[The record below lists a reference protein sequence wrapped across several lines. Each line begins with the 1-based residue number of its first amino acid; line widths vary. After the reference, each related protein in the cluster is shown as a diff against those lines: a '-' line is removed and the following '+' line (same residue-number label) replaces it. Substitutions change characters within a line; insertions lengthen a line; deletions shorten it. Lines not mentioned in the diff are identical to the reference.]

1 MRVIDAH
8 HHLWDLDR
16 LSYPW
21 LTDPVEHVAGDY
33 SSIRQ
38 SYLID
43 DFLADIGM
51 AQDIELSK
59 SVHVEADLDRRIDPV
74 QETAWLQSIA
84 DNPASGGRPN
94 AIVAYAD
101 LAASD
106 VSEMLARHCD
116 YPNTRGIRHM
126 LNYASDPKLSSAS
139 CDNLMDDPRW
149 RTGFAFLARHSLS
162 FDLHIWPWQM
172 TQAAGLAR
180 AYPDVL
186 ILLNHTGMP
195 IHRDEAGLDTWRE
208 GMRQL
213 AIADNVCVKVSGLGM
228 LDATWTSETIRP
240 LVLETIDIFGVD
252 RCLFG
257 SNFPVDKL
265 SSGYDTIWNSF
276 ARIISSFTANERRKL
291 LHDNAA
297 RCYRI

>member
-21 LTDPVEHVAGDY
+21 LTDPVEHFAGDY

-94 AIVAYAD
+94 AIARSVAESTSSTPGTDSIRRATR
-101 LAASD
+101 ST
-106 VSEMLARHCD
+106 AR
-116 YPNTRGIRHM
+116 
-126 LNYASDPKLSSAS
+126 SAWGS
-139 CDNLMDDPRW
+139 R
-149 RTGFAFLARHSLS
+149 
-162 FDLHIWPWQM
+162 
-172 TQAAGLAR
+172 
-180 AYPDVL
+180 
-186 ILLNHTGMP
+186 
-195 IHRDEAGLDTWRE
+195 
-208 GMRQL
+208 
-213 AIADNVCVKVSGLGM
+213 K
-228 LDATWTSETIRP
+228 RP
-240 LVLETIDIFGVD
+240 ST
-252 RCLFG
+252 
-257 SNFPVDKL
+257 FPSK
-265 SSGYDTIWNSF
+265 T
-276 ARIISSFTANERRKL
+276 T
-291 LHDNAA
+291 
-297 RCYRI
+297 